1 MDAHVA
7 ARLLALNREFYQTF
21 SADFAQTRE
30 RLQSGVARIAREVTG
45 DVRLLDLGCG
55 RGQLAR
61 HLLAEKAPRLYLGLD
76 LNLHLLHHARGG
88 ILPEAGHA
96 HFACAELSS
105 GALPLGSAV
114 RFEWVFLFAVLH
126 HLPGLE
132 LRRRVC
138 QEAHRLLV
146 PGGRLALSNWQFSRS
161 ERLRRRIVP
170 WAEIGLGEQQVDPGD
185 ALLDWRRGGRGLRYV
200 HQVEKAERRLLCRE
214 AGFREIEDFASDG
227 EGGDLS
233 DYAIWEAI

>member
-1 MDAHVA
+1 MDARVA

-30 RLQSGVARIAREVTG
+30 RLQPGVAHIAREVPRQ
-45 DVRLLDLGCG
+45 VRLLDLGCG

-76 LNLHLLHHARGG
+76 LSLRLLHLARGAAAR
-88 ILPEAGHA
+88 AGESA
-96 HFACAELSS
+96 LFACADLSAR
-105 GALPLGSAV
+105 ALPLSPAT
-114 RFEWVFLFAVLH
+114 RFDWAFVFAVLH
-126 HLPGLE
+126 HLPGFD
-132 LRRRVC
+132 LRLRTC
-138 QEAHRLLV
+138 QEAHRRLV

-161 ERLRRRIVP
+161 ERLRRRVVP
-170 WAEIGLGEQQVDPGD
+170 WAEIGLGEHEVDLGD

-200 HQVEKAERRLLCRE
+200 HQVEQTERLQLCHE
-214 AGFREIEDFASDG
+214 AGFREIENFASDG

-233 DYAIWEAI
+233 DYAVWEAV